1 MLPATAGSPTQ
12 HQACVTIVP
21 SSRFLPAMSAS
32 PSRSRRKAPDSV
44 RQSLLQATIEVIGRH
59 GLAALTVQDVAQAAG
74 VSKGALFHHFSSKQ
88 ALVDEAIGALIGE
101 FEARVR
107 ALLLQ
112 NAPGHGC
119 FSRAYVQANFEHLLQ
134 QEEDNDI
141 GLTLG
146 NLMEPALLAHWR
158 TWKRAMLAE
167 FPDEANDARLY
178 AARCAADGYWA
189 TAYGRPLDEEE
200 RLNALA
206 MAEQALKLC
215 DPL

>member
-1 MLPATAGSPTQ
+1 
-12 HQACVTIVP
+12 
-21 SSRFLPAMSAS
+21 MSAS

-44 RQSLLQATIEVIGRH
+44 RQSLLQATIEVIGQQ
-59 GLAALTVQDVAQAAG
+59 GLAALTVQDVAHAAG

-88 ALVDEAIGALIGE
+88 VLVDEAIGALIGD

-107 ALLLQ
+107 ALLQ
-112 NAPGHGC
+112 ENPVGHGS

-134 QEEDNDI
+134 QEQDNDI

-146 NLMEPALLAHWR
+146 NLMEPGLLVHWR

-200 RLNALA
+200 RINALA

>member
-1 MLPATAGSPTQ
+1 MSP
-12 HQACVTIVP
+12 P
-21 SSRFLPAMSAS
+21 P
-32 PSRSRRKAPDSV
+32 PRSRRKAPDSV
-44 RQSLLQATIEVIGRH
+44 RQSLLHATIAVIGQN
-59 GLAALTVQDVAQAAG
+59 GLAALTVQDVARVAG

-107 ALLLQ
+107 TLLQ
-112 NAPGHGC
+112 DGTPGHGC
-119 FSRAYVQANFEHLLQ
+119 FSRAHVRANFEHLLQ
-134 QEEDNDI
+134 QEQDNNV

-158 TWKRAMLAE
+158 DWKRAMLAE
-167 FPDEANDARLY
+167 FPGEAGDPRLY

-189 TAYGRPLDEEE
+189 TAYGRPLDEAE

-215 DPL
+215 DPQ

>member
-1 MLPATAGSPTQ
+1 
-12 HQACVTIVP
+12 
-21 SSRFLPAMSAS
+21 MSAS

-44 RQSLLQATIEVIGRH
+44 RQSLLQATIEVIGRN

-88 ALVDEAIGALIGE
+88 ALVDEAVGALIGE

-107 ALLLQ
+107 ALLQ
-112 NAPGHGC
+112 ENPEGHGR

-134 QEEDNDI
+134 QEQDNDI

-158 TWKRAMLAE
+158 T
-167 FPDEANDARLY
+167 
-178 AARCAADGYWA
+178 
-189 TAYGRPLDEEE
+189 
-200 RLNALA
+200 
-206 MAEQALKLC
+206 
-215 DPL
+215 